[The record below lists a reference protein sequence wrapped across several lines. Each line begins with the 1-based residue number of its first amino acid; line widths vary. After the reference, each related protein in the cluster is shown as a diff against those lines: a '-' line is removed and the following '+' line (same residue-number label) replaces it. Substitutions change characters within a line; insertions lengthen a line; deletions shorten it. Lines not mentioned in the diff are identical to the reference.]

1 MADGHKD
8 KASARCRKILP
19 AGALQIK
26 WAADFLEYDEQETL
40 VWSILKPAAFNRDV
54 HLGWRFTGEEIKRMQ
69 EANLLRATTKSR
81 RVPKN

>member
-26 WAADFLEYDEQETL
+26 WAADVEYDEQETL

-54 HLGWRFTGEEIKRMQ
+54 HLGWRFTGEEVKRML
-69 EANLLRATTKSR
+69 EANLVQATTNSR
-81 RVPKN
+81 SAQKK